1 MLFFSKYQGPCT
13 FASAGSFSP
22 PFSFSLA
29 CQRKRKCAAGGG
41 KEKEIVLAACRW
53 LGQKTNC
60 GARMS
65 AECLSICSA
74 ATFAAAGAECFD
86 HRQGSGS
93 GNRSRSSRDAASL
106 TKAKYVVRG
115 AGCRFAPIAF
125 SFSSVPSTARLL
137 FLRKRKKKKMWG

>member
-1 MLFFSKYQGPCT
+1 MQAF
-13 FASAGSFSP
+13 FSP

-29 CQRKRKCAAGGG
+29 CQRKRQCAAGGG

-53 LGQKTNC
+53 LGQKTNYSTSV
-60 GARMS
+60 S

-74 ATFAAAGAECFD
+74 ATFAAAGAKVCD
-86 HRQGSGS
+86 NCYGSGS
-93 GNRSRSSRDAASL
+93 GKRSRSSRDAASL
-106 TKAKYVVRG
+106 AEAKYSVRG
-115 AGCRFAPIAF
+115 FGCRYAPIAF